1 MRSRKSWPNTG
12 AMLGLSSAWSQGD
25 NKHILIILKSM
36 YKPTTCRSSS
46 WHVDVQCI
54 AAEVPVGR
62 GQKGIN
68 WRGQNLGV

>member
-1 MRSRKSWPNTG
+1 MIIN
-12 AMLGLSSAWSQGD
+12 
-25 NKHILIILKSM
+25 IIILKSM

-62 GQKGIN
+62 GQKGIGGDKILVYS
-68 WRGQNLGV
+68 WCKSLHR